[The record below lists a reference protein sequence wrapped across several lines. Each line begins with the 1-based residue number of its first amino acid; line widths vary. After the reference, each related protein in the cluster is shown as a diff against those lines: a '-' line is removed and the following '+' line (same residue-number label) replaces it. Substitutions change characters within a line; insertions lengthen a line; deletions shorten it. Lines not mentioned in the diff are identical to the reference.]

1 MLNWYAHKNCKDT
14 TAKMLTFQPRPN
26 TIVMCD
32 FSGFIS
38 PEMVKKRPVIVIK
51 KNKDNPKL
59 VTIVPFSTTAP
70 HEISELHIEV
80 EGPLDGKQ
88 AWVKC
93 DMITTVCLERLDRI
107 KIIEGDTRKWGTKSL
122 DAQTFDLIC
131 TGVAKYLG
139 LAHNS

>member
-1 MLNWYAHKNCKDT
+1 MLN
-14 TAKMLTFQPRPN
+14 FQPKPN

-51 KNKDNPKL
+51 KSKNNSKL

-70 HEISELHIEV
+70 HNPSELHVEV
-80 EGPLDGKQ
+80 EGPLDGKP

-93 DMITTVCLERLDRI
+93 DMITTVCLERLDRL
-107 KIIEGDTRKWGTKSL
+107 KITEGNTRKWGTKSV
-122 DAQTFDLIC
+122 DESTFDLIC
-131 TGVAKYLG
+131 KGVAKYLG
-139 LAHNS
+139 LEHNNQVPERGL